1 VDPMKCIVKVA
12 SRLGINERTKM
23 RAMGIM
29 NEVIKKEMGSG
40 KVPMGLAGAVLYLT
54 CQMAGQDVSQ
64 TSIAAASGVT
74 EVTIR
79 NRFKDLI
86 KLNSLHYREQVPNC

>member
-1 VDPMKCIVKVA
+1 
-12 SRLGINERTKM
+12 
-23 RAMGIM
+23 
-29 NEVIKKEMGSG
+29 
-40 KVPMGLAGAVLYLT
+40 VLYLT